1 MLTPQ
6 GVSPAYSELLS
17 AVASGP
23 KTYGERV
30 ASNPDYSTFLLM
42 RESPAE
48 SAADYPSSEAD
59 KEGAL
64 TAAKLSDPEV
74 ALAKVL
80 GPELAGPL
88 GSGAVLMSEH
98 VKSLAEHK
106 YAADRY
112 MYKELSKLSV
122 RYAEEEA
129 ALAAEL
135 KGAYGASVD
144 VKGFQASPRTPEQV
158 VADKKKEVEALAA
171 EFAAQRASADS
182 PYAQY
187 AVAKIQQFLSDPSN
201 VALEEVV
208 YPELVSEMM
217 AIELAELA
225 EAEAA
230 VDEAEE
236 EELWQLTMMAQLKH
250 LQAHFGVDLPHGVLA
265 HMDPILVKKID
276 FETTH
281 GLDDWDSVLEDTGS
295 EYAKEQWGLESL
307 SHHFLPLIRYRRQKA
322 LAANKKYEPEAI
334 SVIARS

>member
-1 MLTPQ
+1 M
-6 GVSPAYSELLS
+6 
-17 AVASGP
+17 
-23 KTYGERV
+23 
-30 ASNPDYSTFLLM
+30 
-42 RESPAE
+42 
-48 SAADYPSSEAD
+48 
-59 KEGAL
+59 
-64 TAAKLSDPEV
+64 AAKLNDPEA

-88 GSGAVLMSEH
+88 GSGAVLLSEH
-98 VKSLAEHK
+98 VKSIAEHK
-106 YAADRY
+106 YASDRY
-112 MYKELSKLSV
+112 MYKELVKLSA

-129 ALAAEL
+129 ALAKEL
-135 KGAYGASVD
+135 QGAYGASVD
-144 VKGFQASPRTPEQV
+144 IKSFQASPRTPEQV
-158 VADKKKEVEALAA
+158 VADKKKEIEALAA

-201 VALEEVV
+201 VSLDEVA
-208 YPELVSEMM
+208 YPELVSELL

-236 EELWQLTMMAQLKH
+236 EELWQLTVTAQLKH

-265 HMDPILVKKID
+265 HLDPILVKKID
-276 FETTH
+276 YETTN

-322 LAANKKYEPEAI
+322 LAANKKYEPQSV